1 MILFLDFDGV
11 LHPWDPKTQL
21 SEQQMFSL
29 KPLLENTLRTFPNVE
44 IVITSSWRQK
54 YSLEKLRH
62 LFSPEFSQ
70 RIIGVTP
77 PSRRDKRGRY
87 PNGCRS
93 QEILQWLYQNR
104 RNVDQWLA
112 LDDLE
117 WMFEPSLRHRLI
129 LCDSAIGLTDQKIN
143 ELEQRLTELM
153 ASGSI
158 TTLPTAKSPL
168 QQEQA

>member
-11 LHPWDPKTQL
+11 LHPWDPKIQL
-21 SEQQMFSL
+21 NEKQMFSL
-29 KPLLENTLRTFPNVE
+29 KPLLENTLRSFPDVE

-54 YSLEKLRH
+54 YSLEKLRR
-62 LFSPEFSQ
+62 LFSPEFAS

-77 PSRRDKRGRY
+77 PTRRDERGRY
-87 PNGCRS
+87 PNGCRG

-117 WMFEPSLRHRLI
+117 WMFEPSLRNRLI
-129 LCDSAIGLTDQKIN
+129 LCDSATGLTEQKIN
-143 ELEQRLTELM
+143 ELEQRLKELM
-153 ASGSI
+153 TGSI
-158 TTLPTAKSPL
+158 TLPAAKSSL

>member
-77 PSRRDKRGRY
+77 PSRRDSRGRY
-87 PNGCRS
+87 PNGCRG

>member
-62 LFSPEFSQ
+62 LFSPNS
-70 RIIGVTP
+70 
-77 PSRRDKRGRY
+77 
-87 PNGCRS
+87 
-93 QEILQWLYQNR
+93 L
-104 RNVDQWLA
+104 NV
-112 LDDLE
+112 
-117 WMFEPSLRHRLI
+117 S
-129 LCDSAIGLTDQKIN
+129 SA
-143 ELEQRLTELM
+143 
-153 ASGSI
+153 
-158 TTLPTAKSPL
+158 
-168 QQEQA
+168 